1 MTFFSKRK
9 RKNDDPP
16 RFPAWVLVLIAIG
29 LVIIVE
35 IIFQPTNSSTS
46 SLVVNQP
53 QGDIELTATYI
64 IQQATAMAQ
73 GTPQSSVIV
82 GSDNLDPLQVTATY
96 LLEQATAL
104 AQGTPQE
111 AIGLD
116 PIEITA
122 TYVVGQ
128 ATSIAQGTPQPGS

>member
-16 RFPAWVLVLIAIG
+16 RFPAWVIVLIAIG

-35 IIFQPTNSSTS
+35 LIFQPTSTSTS

-73 GTPQSSVIV
+73 GTPQPGLSPS
-82 GSDNLDPLQVTATY
+82 NNT
-96 LLEQATAL
+96 
-104 AQGTPQE
+104 
-111 AIGLD
+111 LD
-116 PIEITA
+116 PIEMTA
-122 TYVVGQ
+122 TFIVKQ
-128 ATSIAQGTPQPGS
+128 ATQQAGTPNS

>member
-16 RFPAWVLVLIAIG
+16 RFPAWVLVLLAIG

-35 IIFQPTNSSTS
+35 IIFQPANSSS

-64 IQQATAMAQ
+64 IQQATSMAQ
-73 GTPQSSVIV
+73 GTPQPDEELP
-82 GSDNLDPLQVTATY
+82 GPFYTATY
-96 LLEQATAL
+96 IIEQATAEQATAM
-104 AQGTPQE
+104 AQAGTPN
-111 AIGLD
+111 
-116 PIEITA
+116 
-122 TYVVGQ
+122 
-128 ATSIAQGTPQPGS
+128 S